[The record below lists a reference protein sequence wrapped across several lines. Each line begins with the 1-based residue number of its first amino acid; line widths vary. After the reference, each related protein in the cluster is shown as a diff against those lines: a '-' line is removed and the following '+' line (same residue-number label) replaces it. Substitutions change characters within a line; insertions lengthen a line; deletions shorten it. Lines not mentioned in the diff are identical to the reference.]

1 MNLYTRRRFL
11 RTLAVSGATA
21 WAGSQLGFLTDDSP
35 AASLMRSQGGVLD
48 LSLTA
53 KTGRLSLAGRP
64 AALYSYNGSVP
75 GPRLEIRPGDHVRIR
90 FTNRL
95 PELTNLHFH
104 GLHVPPSGNA
114 DNVFL
119 EIPPMESQIYEFTLP
134 QDHRSGTY
142 WYHPHVHHSI
152 ARQVWAGLVGL
163 LIVRGELDEIPEIR
177 DGDEEFLVLKD
188 FGFDANGELLTPDPT
203 PRIMQGREGDLVLVN
218 GELNPT
224 FRISKD
230 GLLRLR
236 VLNASVARY
245 YRLQLE
251 DHPMYLI
258 ATDGGPIGEPFE
270 LRELLLAPG
279 ERAEILVRGERSP
292 GRYYLVNLP
301 YRRFNMG
308 MMGEGG
314 MMCGMGMT
322 GGRPSSS
329 AEPIVLATLEYKEG
343 ERTLPLPTRLVPVET
358 WPEATVQRQLV
369 FSHSMMS
376 MGGDAFTINGSSF
389 DPERIDAAVRVGT
402 VEEWEIVN
410 GGGMMMMDFDHPFHI
425 HTNAFQV
432 VSENERSPRFRAWR
446 DVVNVPM
453 GESVR
458 IRIPFRDFSG
468 RTVYHCHILDH
479 EDLGMMAVVE
489 MRA

>member
-1 MNLYTRRRFL
+1 MT
-11 RTLAVSGATA
+11 
-21 WAGSQLGFLTDDSP
+21 
-35 AASLMRSQGGVLD
+35 SQGGALD

-53 KTGRLSLAGRP
+53 QAGRLSLAGRP
-64 AALYSYNGSVP
+64 AALYSYNASVP
-75 GPRLEIRPGDHVRIR
+75 GPRLEIRPGDNVRIR

-104 GLHVPPSGNA
+104 GLHIPPSGNA

-177 DGDEEFLVLKD
+177 DGDDEFLVLKD
-188 FGFDANGELLTPDPT
+188 FGLDANGELLTPDPT
-203 PRIMQGREGDLVLVN
+203 PQIMQGREGDLVLVN

-236 VLNASVARY
+236 FLNASVARY

-258 ATDGGPIGEPFE
+258 ATDGGPIDEPFE

-279 ERAEILVRGERSP
+279 ERAEVLVRGERSP
-292 GRYYLVNLP
+292 GRYRLMNLP

-308 MMGEGG
+308 MMGGGG
-314 MMCGMGMT
+314 MRGGMGMM

-329 AEPIVLATLEYKEG
+329 DEPIVLATLEYREKG
-343 ERTLPLPTRLVPVET
+343 RSMPLPSRLVPVE
-358 WPEATVQRQLV
+358 PLPQATQVRQLV
-369 FSHSMMS
+369 FSHNMMR
-376 MGGDAFTINGSSF
+376 MDGDAFTINGMTF
-389 DPERIDAAVRVGT
+389 DPQRTDTIAKIGT
-402 VEEWEIVN
+402 VEEWEIIN
-410 GGGMMMMDFDHPFHI
+410 GGGMMMDFDHPFHI
-425 HTNAFQV
+425 HTNQFQV
-432 VSENERSPRFRAWR
+432 VSEDGQSPRFRAWR
-446 DVVNVPM
+446 DIAHVPM
-453 GESVR
+453 GGSVR
-458 IRIPFRDFSG
+458 IRIRFRDFPG

-489 MRA
+489 MRT